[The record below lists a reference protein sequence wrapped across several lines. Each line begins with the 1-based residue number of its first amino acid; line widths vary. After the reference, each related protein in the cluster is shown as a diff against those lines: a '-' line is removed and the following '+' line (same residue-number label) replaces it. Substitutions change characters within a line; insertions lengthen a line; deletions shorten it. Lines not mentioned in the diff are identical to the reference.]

1 MVAGRRVG
9 RAALVALLAVAVAVP
24 PVPPVGAHAEPDG
37 RAPLSSSATEAPTAE
52 AGPPQTVDE
61 GDTVTLAGSGTDPEG
76 AALSYVWTQT
86 SGTTVTL
93 SDAAVAGPTFTAPD
107 LAATEDL
114 VFSLTVNDGEL
125 DSAADTV
132 TITVRADDDAPAAEA
147 GPDQTVDEGDTVTLA
162 GSGTDP
168 EGAALSYVW
177 TQTPGT
183 TVTLSDAAV
192 AGPTF
197 AAPEAAADYYLVFSL
212 TVNDGTNDSAADT
225 VTITVR
231 ADDDAPTANAGPD
244 QAVDAGDTVTLAG
257 SGTDP
262 EGAALTYA
270 WTQTSGSPSVT
281 LTNAGTA
288 SASFTA
294 PAGLTSDAAL
304 VFTLTVGDGANAVTD
319 SVTVSVRAD
328 AAAAGGAGD
337 ASGAATTLTATVPH
351 SWDLV
356 PSGLEVGDRF
366 RLLFVTSQT
375 RTPTSGRIGDFN
387 SFVQEVANREGV
399 DRWIKHT
406 RGLFRAVACTPSV
419 DARDNTETHPNADIP
434 IYWLGGAKVAD
445 DYADFYDGTWDSE
458 AGRNELGQSHEPSTI
473 ATGCDNDGTPRE
485 ASASLPSP
493 SAPCTESE
501 PRCLRGRV
509 TQLTATCLCTPS
521 RRCLPRA
528 G

>member
-244 QAVDAGDTVTLAG
+244 QAVDAGDTVALAG

-375 RTPTSGRIGDFN
+375 RDPHQRPHRRLQQLRAGASPTGRASIGGSSTRGGCFARWRAPHRWMPATTPRPTPTPTSPSTGWAAQRSPTTTPI
-387 SFVQEVANREGV
+387 STTA
-399 DRWIKHT
+399 
-406 RGLFRAVACTPSV
+406 RGIR
-419 DARDNTETHPNADIP
+419 
-434 IYWLGGAKVAD
+434 
-445 DYADFYDGTWDSE
+445 E
-458 AGRNELGQSHEPSTI
+458 AGRNELGQSHD
-473 ATGCDNDGTPRE
+473 ALNHRH
-485 ASASLPSP
+485 
-493 SAPCTESE
+493 
-501 PRCLRGRV
+501 RV
-509 TQLTATCLCTPS
+509 
-521 RRCLPRA
+521 
-528 G
+528 